1 MILKAFFSYAVAT
14 SELQLTHFQK
24 IHPKFPVSILTFSI
38 TAPLSQ
44 SSSGLQII
52 PAGKEVFQSTVP
64 LLKLYRHSI
73 TSMNPFGIMAKTLC
87 GQAEAGRTQSCQQR
101 KGPARWGSRGMT
113 TACRDRGAGHGHR
126 RTAWAAQGTGM
137 GSS

>member
-1 MILKAFFSYAVAT
+1 MA
-14 SELQLTHFQK
+14 SERMDPFDLVK
-24 IHPKFPVSILTFSI
+24 NSWRK
-38 TAPLSQ
+38 
-44 SSSGLQII
+44 
-52 PAGKEVFQSTVP
+52 KELMQ
-64 LLKLYRHSI
+64 RAC
-73 TSMNPFGIMAKTLC
+73 GEAKTGREDKAISVEVRSVVQHSPRRGLVQPKALC

-101 KGPARWGSRGMT
+101 KGPVRWGSRGMT